1 MIGKGE
7 TGVKKLWVA
16 VVKGPLPD
24 TDLYASGNKA
34 KVLKWAKK
42 LAPSLGK
49 NNKVLVVKKAA

>member
-1 MIGKGE
+1 MSA
-7 TGVKKLWVA
+7 KKLLWVA

-24 TDLYASGNKA
+24 TDLYANGNKK

-49 NNKVLVVKKAA
+49 YNTVIVTKKAA